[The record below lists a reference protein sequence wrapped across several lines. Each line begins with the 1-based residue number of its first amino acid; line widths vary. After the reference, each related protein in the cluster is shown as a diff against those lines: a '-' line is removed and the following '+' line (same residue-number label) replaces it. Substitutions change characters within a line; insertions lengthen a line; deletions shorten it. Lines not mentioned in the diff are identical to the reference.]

1 MPRPYTTI
9 YVRIK
14 TAMDPGKRIRPDFPS
29 ELLQHTIRTTHAY
42 RPDFVEAVSRIE
54 VENTK
59 LGAFRSE
66 LERMKS
72 KGLIE
77 EIVPTIADRLKY
89 RGLDRVMDPKN
100 NPNPFENHADS

>member
-1 MPRPYTTI
+1 MTGSYTTI

-14 TAMDPGKRIRPDFPS
+14 TAIDPGKRIRPEFPN

-42 RPDFVEAVSRIE
+42 RSDFAEAVSRIE
-54 VENTK
+54 VEDTK
-59 LGAFRSE
+59 LGIFNSE

-77 EIVPTIADRLKY
+77 EIVPTVQDRLKY
-89 RGLDRVMDPKN
+89 RNLDRVMDPKN
-100 NPNPFENHADS
+100 NPDPFKNDANI

>member
-1 MPRPYTTI
+1 MARTYTTI
-9 YVRIK
+9 YIRIK
-14 TAMDPGKRIRPDFPS
+14 TAMDPGRRIRPDLPP
-29 ELLQHTIRTTHAY
+29 ELMQHTIRSTHAY

-54 VENTK
+54 VEDTK

-77 EIVPTIADRLKY
+77 EIVPTVQDRLEY
-89 RGLDRVMDPKN
+89 RGLERVMDPKN
-100 NPNPFENHADS
+100 NPNPFKTDANS